1 MAIAASGISRKFA
14 SSARKTSLLFRSG
27 ARICPT
33 VRLEPTASMLDTTKH
48 SVAIG
53 TALLKSSMVSQ
64 TPALEVVAAAGVVTF
79 ALALILA
86 RFLQKF
92 ARLSVPPNKV
102 VKIVESAIRM
112 WPARAS
118 FGGIQMKE
126 LNSVLP
132 AALKG
137 WGRSRS
143 TAWRARTW
151 TEDASPLV
159 TA

>member
-1 MAIAASGISRKFA
+1 MVIAASGISRKFA
-14 SSARKTSLLFRSG
+14 SSARKTSFLFRSG

-53 TALLKSSMVSQ
+53 TALLRSSMVSQ
-64 TPALEVVAAAGVVTF
+64 TPALEVVAAGVVTF

-86 RFLQKF
+86 KFFQKF

-132 AALKG
+132 
-137 WGRSRS
+137 
-143 TAWRARTW
+143 
-151 TEDASPLV
+151 DAV
-159 TA
+159 NG